1 MSVVLFKGNE
11 AAKIAETFQSTVHQ
25 RKIWYTYVSNVCA
38 YNVQYKENAPIDFK
52 SWEDNTEK
60 FDTIHEAIWELG
72 GLIYNAHTNAGNY
85 FAPMGVIEELDKMV
99 REHQETQEYKSWLY
113 KREELFNQIPLK

>member
-11 AAKIAETFQSTVHQ
+11 AAKIAETFESTVHQ
-25 RKIWYTYVSNVCA
+25 RKIWYTYVSNVCS

-60 FDTIHEAIWELG
+60 YDTIHEAIWELS

-85 FAPMGVIEELDKMV
+85 FAPMGVIEGLTQMV
-99 REHQETQEYKSWLY
+99 QNHQETQEYKQWLY
-113 KREELFNQIPLK
+113 NRENEWD